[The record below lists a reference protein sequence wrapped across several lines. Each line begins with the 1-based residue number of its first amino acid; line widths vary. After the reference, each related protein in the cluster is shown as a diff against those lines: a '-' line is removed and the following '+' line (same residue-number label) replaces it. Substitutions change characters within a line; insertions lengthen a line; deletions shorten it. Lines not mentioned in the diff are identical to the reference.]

1 MDRRQW
7 IRQGLRAASAAVLA
21 AMLLIAPARAQPNAA
36 RVTLYSVSGL
46 GAFYRA
52 VLPGF
57 EQSQHVQVNL
67 VILGSAAMAERLA
80 AERAQP
86 QADVIVALPPF
97 VAGLDA
103 AGLLRRVVVPA
114 DAQIDAVAQ
123 ADDHSWRAMALNY
136 VCFITDSTLADAAP
150 ESIDGLQSP
159 AFKGK
164 LLYNQPKDSADG
176 MAMLVLVNALLGDRQ
191 GFALLKKL
199 EPSVAH
205 HPASRASLARMLAER
220 RGMLAFGDL
229 QMALTLARQGVAVE
243 PVFLAG
249 VADGRPTTFALPYAI
264 ALAKDAPE
272 AAAGRRLLDY
282 LLSRAVQA
290 QLAGFDTL
298 PARNDVVALGAQA
311 DTLRGWLGEARI
323 ITANWPFVAEVRE
336 GWLRRWH
343 NIAPV
348 RAAKPAQA
356 AAR

>member
-1 MDRRQW
+1 MDRRLW
-7 IRQGLRAASAAVLA
+7 MKQGLRAASAAVLA
-21 AMLLIAPARAQPNAA
+21 AVLLTVPVRAQPNNAT
-36 RVTLYSVSGL
+36 VTLYSVSGL

-57 EQSQHVQVNL
+57 EQTQHIKVNL

-80 AERAQP
+80 AERAQQ
-86 QADVIVALPPF
+86 QADLIVALPPF
-97 VAGLDA
+97 VGGLDA
-103 AGLLRRVVVPA
+103 AGLLQPVIMPA
-114 DAQIDAVAQ
+114 DTEIDAVAQ
-123 ADDHSWRAMALNY
+123 ADDHSWRALALNY
-136 VCFITDSTLADAAP
+136 VCFITDSDLIDAAP
-150 ESIDGLQSP
+150 YTIDGLQRP

-164 LLYNQPKDSADG
+164 LLYNQPKDSAAG

-191 GFALLKKL
+191 GFALLKKT

-205 HPASRASLARMLAER
+205 HPRSRASLARMLAEQ

-249 VADGRPTTFALPYAI
+249 EPDGRPTTFALPYAI

-272 AAAGRRLLDY
+272 ATAGRRLLDY
-282 LLSRAVQA
+282 LLSRRVQA

-298 PARNDVVALGAQA
+298 PARNDVAALGAEA
-311 DTLRGWLGEARI
+311 DALRGWLGEARL
-323 ITANWPFVAEVRE
+323 ITINWPFVAEVQP

-343 NIAPV
+343 SLAPV
-348 RAAKPAQA
+348 RTAKPAQA